1 VSAAAVLALALLLLP
16 TAAAAQAPPRTARIG
31 VLIFSTPTT
40 DPSVPVLR
48 EALRDLGWVEGRN
61 LTIEYRFAD
70 GHPER
75 LGQQAA
81 ELVALKPD
89 LIYAIG
95 GDVAPFAKGATAT
108 IPIVAVVSNDPVEA
122 GLIASLARPG
132 GNVTGFTF
140 LLSDLAAKRIE
151 ILREIAPRV
160 STVGVLWNPDHPDPD
175 FKESLA
181 AGAMLGMRIVSLP
194 TRKPDDFDGAFQT
207 ATREHVEALIVV
219 SSRLMSRERLRILD
233 FAGKRRLPMVTGWG
247 EWAEGGAL
255 FTYGPNISEVVRR
268 SAGHVDRVLKGAR
281 PANLPFERPTRFEL
295 AVNLKVAETLGL
307 VVPPSLQARADRV
320 IR

>member
-1 VSAAAVLALALLLLP
+1 
-16 TAAAAQAPPRTARIG
+16 
-31 VLIFSTPTT
+31 
-40 DPSVPVLR
+40 
-48 EALRDLGWVEGRN
+48 
-61 LTIEYRFAD
+61 
-70 GHPER
+70 
-75 LGQQAA
+75 
-81 ELVALKPD
+81 
-89 LIYAIG
+89 
-95 GDVAPFAKGATAT
+95 
-108 IPIVAVVSNDPVEA
+108 
-122 GLIASLARPG
+122 
-132 GNVTGFTF
+132 VTGFTF